1 MATSGTISGNYKKI
15 RDDLPDSVSI
25 VAAAK
30 TRNASEVR
38 EVIAAGVDA
47 IGENYVQETEETR
60 RALGESAES
69 VEWHMIGHLQR
80 NKVKQALELF
90 DMIQSLDSLRLARA
104 IGKRTD
110 VKVSVLVQV
119 NIGEEDSK
127 YGVRPDE
134 TADFVREVSQMDS
147 LRVRGLMAMEPYF
160 DDPEKARP
168 YFKRMKELFDSI
180 AAMNIEG
187 CNMNVLSMGM
197 TNSYRVAVEEGAN
210 MVRIGTAIFG
220 PRDY

>member
-1 MATSGTISGNYKKI
+1 
-15 RDDLPDSVSI
+15 
-25 VAAAK
+25 
-30 TRNASEVR
+30 
-38 EVIAAGVDA
+38 
-47 IGENYVQETEETR
+47 
-60 RALGESAES
+60 
-69 VEWHMIGHLQR
+69 
-80 NKVKQALELF
+80 
-90 DMIQSLDSLRLARA
+90 MIQSLDSLRLARA